1 MSESSGSWEG
11 STSFSP
17 APESRPTDRPTHRVA
32 LKTNNLETIVAVKRL
47 SCSSPFLA
55 LFMHLP
61 ASKSRMG
68 QLSVAAAEEE
78 EEEDFPLHYTP
89 VAVAT
94 VASAGGEKDE
104 VRIAHYVM

>member
-1 MSESSGSWEG
+1 
-11 STSFSP
+11 
-17 APESRPTDRPTHRVA
+17 
-32 LKTNNLETIVAVKRL
+32 
-47 SCSSPFLA
+47 
-55 LFMHLP
+55 MHLP

-89 VAVAT
+89 VAVAAL
-94 VASAGGEKDE
+94 ASEGGEKDE